1 MVTSWRRW
9 KNVPMSWV
17 FHLMKIKLTKR
28 MVFESPSW
36 IRNGKKKI
44 RSITVK
50 FKSWKAR
57 AAFYKTSQKIM

>member
-1 MVTSWRRW
+1 
-9 KNVPMSWV
+9 MSWV

-28 MVFESPSW
+28 MVLESPSW
-36 IRNGKKKI
+36 IRNGKKK

-57 AAFYKTSQKIM
+57 AAFYKTSKKIM